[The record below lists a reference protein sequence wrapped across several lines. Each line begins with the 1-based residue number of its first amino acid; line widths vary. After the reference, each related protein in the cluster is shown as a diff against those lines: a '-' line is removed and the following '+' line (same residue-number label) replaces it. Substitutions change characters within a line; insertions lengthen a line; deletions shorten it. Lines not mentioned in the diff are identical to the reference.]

1 MGARTARV
9 FCVPQW
15 EHGAGPRRPV
25 GASRPRGA
33 VGRGV
38 RGAAGGATAAC
49 RQPVLALPTR
59 RHDGYFWGAR
69 LREGVGGRGW
79 RGARGWR
86 GWGEGRRAGGRVAR
100 RGDGGACPFPP
111 PHYPPIACVVCPP
124 PLNGHVQSLSPVR
137 VVVAGGGG
145 GGVGRSRGSTVFP
158 PSRPSLFSSSFSLFF
173 FLFSFF
179 LPTLPLSCLPRPPL
193 PPPPTPLGGTGGS
206 RRVSPPPPR
215 ALRAS
220 WSSSHPPRPLPLA
233 PFPIPP
239 PSPPTGSRAHD
250 VAGHGRRRQSP
261 YRHLAGRSAAPP
273 VAALGPRAGRWPPG
287 EGGTRSPPDL
297 PLALPPQAP
306 GYTRPA
312 VRQGSRL
319 LPPPPLGQVGSPP
332 HSHPHCFFSSP
343 PPAPIFFF

>member
-206 RRVSPPPPR
+206 RRVSPPPRGRYGRLGP
-215 ALRAS
+215 LLT
-220 WSSSHPPRPLPLA
+220 PPA
-233 PFPIPP
+233 PFL
-239 PSPPTGSRAHD
+239 SP
-250 VAGHGRRRQSP
+250 
-261 YRHLAGRSAAPP
+261 
-273 VAALGPRAGRWPPG
+273 
-287 EGGTRSPPDL
+287 RSP
-297 PLALPPQAP
+297 
-306 GYTRPA
+306 
-312 VRQGSRL
+312 
-319 LPPPPLGQVGSPP
+319 
-332 HSHPHCFFSSP
+332 FP
-343 PPAPIFFF
+343 PPALLRAHGLTM